1 VRTRLEEYVPRVYRL
16 ALRLTHDP
24 HQAEDLTQETFLR
37 AWKGQR
43 ELREPRAARVWLFRI
58 LVNLWRDQLR
68 RSRSPVSQA
77 GMLPPDQRGATL
89 PPERQAALSEDARR
103 ALQALDELPG
113 RQRDVVYLSA
123 CEELTG
129 AEIASVL
136 GISTEAVKANLCAAR
151 KKLRQR
157 LRDLFEDLFPGVPT
171 P

>member
-1 VRTRLEEYVPRVYRL
+1 VYRL

-24 HQAEDLTQETFLR
+24 HQAEDLTQEAFLR
-37 AWKGQR
+37 AWKRQD
-43 ELREPRAARVWLFRI
+43 ELREPCAARVWLFRI

-68 RSRSPVSQA
+68 RRRSPVSLA
-77 GMLPPDQRGATL
+77 GSLPAQQRGAVLT
-89 PPERQAALSEDARR
+89 PDRQAALSEDAGR

-113 RQRDVVYLSA
+113 RQREVLYLSA

-129 AEIASVL
+129 AEIAAVL
-136 GISTEAVKANLCAAR
+136 GISTDAVKANLCEAR

-157 LRDLFEDLFPGVPT
+157 LHDLFEDLFPGVPK